1 MGATVKAGG
10 TPMGDTIKT
19 GPTLIEG
26 GTVMPE
32 SLQIESEPWTSFYKA
47 AEIIRE
53 LRKASARLLP
63 LEETKNAKC
72 GDNLESVIV

>member
-1 MGATVKAGG
+1 MSATVYAGE
-10 TPMGDTIKT
+10 TPMADTIKT
-19 GPTLIEG
+19 GTTLIEG
-26 GTVMPE
+26 GTFMPE

-63 LEETKNAKC
+63 LEETKTAKC